1 MSEHVYQ
8 PRDVNLAFFD
18 LDGTLVVGQTQ
29 RLLVTFLREKG
40 MIGLGFLLGTG
51 IWFILYR
58 MGLVKATDRAR
69 ARAGELFAG
78 MNVQEVDT
86 LMDEFAGE
94 ELVPRLH
101 AGALNALR
109 GHREAGDEIVILS
122 AALQPLVDALGR
134 ALGVKDCE
142 GTRLERKDGIYTGQ
156 VIGRPLYGSE
166 KARVARAYLEGQGAD
181 PGGCSA
187 YADHETD
194 VDLLRLVGTPVAVNP
209 RRELQA
215 LAEESGW
222 RILP

>member
-1 MSEHVYQ
+1 MSEYVYQ

-86 LMDEFAGE
+86 LMDEFAG
-94 ELVPRLH
+94 
-101 AGALNALR
+101 
-109 GHREAGDEIVILS
+109 DEIVILS

-166 KARVARAYLEGQGAD
+166 KARVARAYWEGQGAD
-181 PGGCSA
+181 PG
-187 YADHETD
+187 D
-194 VDLLRLVGTPVAVNP
+194 
-209 RRELQA
+209 
-215 LAEESGW
+215 
-222 RILP
+222 

>member
-86 LMDEFAGE
+86 RMDEFAGE

-101 AGALNALR
+101 AGALNAL
-109 GHREAGDEIVILS
+109 
-122 AALQPLVDALGR
+122 GR
-134 ALGVKDCE
+134 AVGVKDCE

>member
-101 AGALNALR
+101 AGA
-109 GHREAGDEIVILS
+109 
-122 AALQPLVDALGR
+122 VDALGR

-142 GTRLERKDGIYTGQ
+142 GTRLERKDGICTGQ

-209 RRELQA
+209 RKELQA
-215 LAEESGW
+215 VAEESGW

>member
-78 MNVQEVDT
+78 MNGQEV
-86 LMDEFAGE
+86 
-94 ELVPRLH
+94 VPRLH

-209 RRELQA
+209 RKELQA
-215 LAEESGW
+215 VAEESGW

>member
-101 AGALNALR
+101 AG
-109 GHREAGDEIVILS
+109 E
-122 AALQPLVDALGR
+122 VDALGR

-194 VDLLRLVGTPVAVNP
+194 VDLLSLVGTPVAVNP
-209 RRELQA
+209 RKELQA
-215 LAEESGW
+215 VCLLYTS
-222 RILP
+222 P

>member
-18 LDGTLVVGQTQ
+18 LDGTLVVCQAQ

-69 ARAGELFAG
+69 ARAGELLAG

-94 ELVPRLH
+94 ELVQRLH
-101 AGALNALR
+101 AGAVN
-109 GHREAGDEIVILS
+109 
-122 AALQPLVDALGR
+122 ALGR
-134 ALGVKDCE
+134 ALGFKDCE

-166 KARVARAYLEGQGAD
+166 KTRVARAYLEGQGAD

>member
-101 AGALNALR
+101 AGALNALGR
-109 GHREAGDEIVILS
+109 G
-122 AALQPLVDALGR
+122 
-134 ALGVKDCE
+134 LGVKDGE